1 VGVAATV
8 VVEAQDQSKDFM
20 GVAIPDHPQGE
31 FDGEPGAVINPRG
44 SDFIRTHALRR
55 LD

>member
-1 VGVAATV
+1 MGVAATV

-20 GVAIPDHPQGE
+20 GVAIDHPQGE
-31 FDGEPGAVINPRG
+31 FDGEPGAVINPCG